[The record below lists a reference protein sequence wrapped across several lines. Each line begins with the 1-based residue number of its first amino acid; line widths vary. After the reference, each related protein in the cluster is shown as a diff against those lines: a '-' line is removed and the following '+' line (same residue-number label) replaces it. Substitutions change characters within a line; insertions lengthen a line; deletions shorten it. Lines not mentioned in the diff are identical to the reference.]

1 MAAPV
6 GALRS
11 PVCYEPASA
20 SMTNPRLTAA
30 PAGTVLALLDQAT
43 ARVPTR
49 RAVADEHLTL
59 DYRTLHARVATAAEQ
74 LRTAGIGRGDRVAI
88 VLPNSVAFVE
98 AFLGVLAA
106 GAAAMPVPASART
119 SELRRLFAEA
129 RMSGCIT
136 SPDDDRTLAPIT
148 LTAGA
153 AGLGLT
159 RSARE
164 GQSPRSTTAVTPADV
179 ALIASSSGTMA
190 RPHLVAR
197 THENLWWEAE
207 NFWSA
212 TQLGSDDV
220 VLGVVPLSHAH
231 GLGNALLAALR
242 AGASLL
248 LRPRFLRRQ
257 VLDLL
262 AHERVT
268 VFPAVPF
275 MLRMLAATDRRRR
288 WDLSALRLC
297 ISAGAPLPR
306 EVFVAFRN
314 RFGVSTRQLYGLT
327 EAGSV
332 TCDLSAA
339 DHVDPTTVGR
349 PLGTVLVSIEDQSGR
364 ILAPGEIGE
373 IVVRSAAIEGGSAR
387 ALRTRDLGHCDA
399 GGTLTI
405 TGRTSLFINTAG
417 NKVDPA
423 EVEAALRAHPAVADV
438 AVFGL
443 AAAHGEQVVAA
454 AIVAASP
461 VSADTLR
468 AHCRE
473 RLAPH
478 KVPRVLTF
486 RDALPR
492 SPLGKLLIGRLLAEA

>member
-1 MAAPV
+1 
-6 GALRS
+6 
-11 PVCYEPASA
+11 
-20 SMTNPRLTAA
+20 MTNPRVT
-30 PAGTVLALLDQAT
+30 TVLTLLDEAT

-49 RAVADEHLTL
+49 RAVGDERVTL
-59 DYRTLHARVATAAEQ
+59 DYRTLRARVATAAEV
-74 LRTAGIGRGDRVAI
+74 LRAAGIAPGHRVAI
-88 VLPNSVAFVE
+88 ALPNSVAFVE

-119 SELRRLFAEA
+119 NEILHLLGGAGVA
-129 RMSGCIT
+129 AAIT
-136 SPDDDRTLAPIT
+136 PPGDGQSLAPIT
-148 LTAGA
+148 LAAGPAGLTPAAGA
-153 AGLGLT
+153 RRRRHFPPPT
-159 RSARE
+159 R
-164 GQSPRSTTAVTPADV
+164 PAPTDV
-179 ALIASSSGTMA
+179 ALVAASSGTTA
-190 RPHLVAR
+190 RPHLIAR

-207 NFWSA
+207 NFWSS
-212 TQLGSDDV
+212 TRLGSDDV

-242 AGASLL
+242 AGASLV

-268 VFPAVPF
+268 VFPTVPF

-297 ISAGAPLPR
+297 VSAGAPLPR
-306 EVFVAFRN
+306 EVFLAFRD
-314 RFGVSTRQLYGLT
+314 RFGVSVRQLYGLT

-332 TCDLSAA
+332 TCDLAA
-339 DHVDPTTVGR
+339 AERVDPTTVGR
-349 PLGTVLVSIEDQSGR
+349 PLGQVVVTIEDDDGHA
-364 ILAPGEIGE
+364 LVPGAAGE
-373 IVVRSAAIEGGSAR
+373 IVVRSAAVEGGTAR
-387 ALRTRDLGHCDA
+387 ALRTRDLGRLGAD
-399 GGTLTI
+399 GTLTI

-417 NKVDPA
+417 NKIDPA
-423 EVEAALRAHPAVADV
+423 EVEAVLRTHPAVADV

-454 AIVAASP
+454 AVVAASP
-461 VSADTLR
+461 VRADALR

-473 RLAPH
+473 HLAPH

-492 SPLGKLLIGRLLAEA
+492 SPLGKVLIGRLLAEA